1 MELSNDFQIL
11 LHTLARIEA
20 KVDTQTAQMGRINE
34 RLAKLESK
42 MEGQDAYN
50 SKVDELWS
58 LRERGTGM
66 RQILG
71 WIVTGAMGLGGLL
84 MGLFK

>member
-1 MELSNDFQIL
+1 M
-11 LHTLARIEA
+11 
-20 KVDTQTAQMGRINE
+20 
-34 RLAKLESK
+34 

-50 SKVDELWS
+50 NKVDELWS